1 MRHMK
6 RRESVVKHLA
16 PTQVTGSLGSVISTW
31 SGTPASLKG
40 VVQPLSSSYMR
51 AEYGE
56 RADRMKLVILPNG
69 SFSAGD
75 GIWIDDESTA
85 LPPWL
90 IVSVA
95 AWLDLTAL
103 TIEKRA

>member
-1 MRHMK
+1 MRNLK

-16 PTQVTGSLGSVISTW
+16 PTKTTGSLGSVISTW
-31 SGTPASLKG
+31 SGTPASLTG
-40 VVQPLSSSYMR
+40 FVQPLSSSHFR

-56 RADRMKLVILPNG
+56 RADKMKLIILPNG
-69 SFSAGD
+69 SFAIGD
-75 GIWIDDESTA
+75 GIWIGDESTS
-85 LPPWL
+85 LPPWI

-95 AWLDLTAL
+95 AWLDLTSL

>member
-1 MRHMK
+1 MRVLK
-6 RRESVVKHLA
+6 RRESVIKHLA
-16 PTQVTGSLGSVISTW
+16 PTKTTGSMGSVISTW
-31 SGTPASLKG
+31 SGTPASLTG
-40 VVQPLSSSYMR
+40 VVQPLSYSHFR

-69 SFSAGD
+69 AYNIGD
-75 GIWIDDESTA
+75 GIWIGSESTS

-90 IVSVA
+90 IVSVS
-95 AWLDLTAL
+95 AWLDLTSL